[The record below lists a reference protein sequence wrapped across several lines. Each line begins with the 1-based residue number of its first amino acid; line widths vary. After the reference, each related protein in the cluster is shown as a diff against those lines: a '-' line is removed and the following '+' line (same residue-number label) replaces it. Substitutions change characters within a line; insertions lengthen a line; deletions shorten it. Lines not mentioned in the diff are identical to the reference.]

1 MLTHHEMMMKT
12 RFIWVPNIKR
22 EIMVVFSSKINR
34 SQTQQCTLCQRV
46 LCSTLLDFA
55 QLCSSLLEFAQL
67 CSILLDFALLC
78 LTLLN
83 LTRLC
88 SSSHTLP
95 NRVRILAQS
104 AMLYC
109 YYLHISPFF
118 ADQPFIILVSTYLFI
133 YLEIAEEHK

>member
-22 EIMVVFSSKINR
+22 EIIVVFSSKINR
-34 SQTQQCTLCQRV
+34 SQTQQCTLCQGV

-78 LTLLN
+78 LTLLY
-83 LTRLC
+83 LTFLILNFAGLC
-88 SSSHTLP
+88 LYLLNFTQLCLFLLNFTHFT
-95 NRVRILAQS
+95 RI
-104 AMLYC
+104 C
-109 YYLHISPFF
+109 
-118 ADQPFIILVSTYLFI
+118 ST
-133 YLEIAEEHK
+133 